1 MRTENGGS
9 HVDDHPVIELR
20 DVRLSLDAG
29 GSTVKILRGVD
40 LRVASG
46 ETVAVTGPSGSGKT
60 SLLMVMAGLEAVS
73 SGEVRIL
80 GRDVTH
86 MSEDALARLRRGRV
100 GIVFQGFHLVPTMT
114 AVENVRL
121 PLELAGAPDAR
132 RKAEESL
139 ERVGLSERLR
149 HYPAQLSGG
158 EQQRVALARAFAD
171 APGIVLADEPTGNL
185 DAATGSEVMRRM
197 FALRREHGAALVLV
211 THDAGLA
218 GQCDRNLAMRDGRL
232 EPGADSGP

>member
-1 MRTENGGS
+1 MWTENGRKHAGG
-9 HVDDHPVIELR
+9 HPVIELR
-20 DVRLSLDAG
+20 DVRLNLAAG
-29 GSTVKILRGVD
+29 GSTVKILRGVE
-40 LRVASG
+40 LCVSTG

-60 SLLMVMAGLEAVS
+60 SLLMVIAGLEAAS

-80 GRDVTH
+80 GRDVTR
-86 MSEDALARLRRGRV
+86 MNEDALARLRRGRI

-121 PLELAGAPDAR
+121 PLELAGASHAR

-139 ERVGLSERLR
+139 ERVGLGERLW

-171 APGIVLADEPTGNL
+171 APEIVLADEPTGNL

-218 GQCDRNLAMRDGRL
+218 GQCDRNLVMRDGCL
-232 EPGADSGP
+232 EPDAVGGP